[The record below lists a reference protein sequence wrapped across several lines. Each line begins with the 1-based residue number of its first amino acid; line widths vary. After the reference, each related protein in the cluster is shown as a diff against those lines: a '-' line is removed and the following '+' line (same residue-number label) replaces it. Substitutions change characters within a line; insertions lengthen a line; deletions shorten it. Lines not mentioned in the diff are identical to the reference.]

1 MNYNLMPVKYFIDVV
16 QTGGFISAA
25 KRNYVSE
32 TAVSSAIR
40 KLEDELGHKLLNRKA
55 GQNSLT
61 PVGELFYARAV
72 GVINAYNEIWY
83 HPDIHPEKLVRIHF
97 LQGLAADAVEF
108 VEQLPKSTHYSFDE
122 ELLDTSINRLIK
134 GYYDILIGFQLA
146 FANNDKVKIFPL
158 KTINFDLIFNKEEV
172 TQNKNNLKRLAQNS
186 KLYLQNWQSTG
197 ISDIQTAMI
206 NAYAKDGWNY
216 SETVNI
222 NSFAAAC
229 LNVNFKG
236 GFAMVPENFHM
247 PENCENIYRYTPAHL
262 KQAFQVVIATESHA
276 PQALLKLIVKSI
288 T

>member
-32 TAVSSAIR
+32 TAVSAAIR

-55 GQNSLT
+55 GKNSLT
-61 PVGELFYARAV
+61 PVGEVFYARAV

-97 LQGLAADAVEF
+97 LQGLASDAAEF
-108 VEQLPKSTHYSFDE
+108 AQGLPENTHYSFDE
-122 ELLDTSINRLIK
+122 ELLDTSIDRLIN

-146 FANNDKVKIFPL
+146 FTNNDKVKVFPF
-158 KTINFDLIFNKEEV
+158 KTINFDLIFNQIEV
-172 TQNKNNLKRLAQNS
+172 TKYQNDLKKIVHNS

-206 NAYAKDGWNY
+206 TAYAKDGWTY
-216 SETVNI
+216 QETVNI

-229 LNVNFKG
+229 VNVNFKG
-236 GFAMVPENFHM
+236 GFAMVPENFNV

-262 KQAFQVVIATESHA
+262 KKKFKVVIATESHV
-276 PQALLKLIVKSI
+276 PQDLLKLIVKSI

>member
-61 PVGELFYARAV
+61 PVGELFYGRAV
-72 GVINAYNEIWY
+72 GVINAYNEIWH
-83 HPDIHPEKLVRIHF
+83 HPDAHPEKLVRIHF
-97 LQGLAADAVEF
+97 LQGLASDAAEF
-108 VEQLPKSTHYSFDE
+108 ASQLPENTHYSFDE
-122 ELLDTSINRLIK
+122 ELLDTSIDRLIK

-146 FANNDKVKIFPL
+146 FVNNDKVKVFPL
-158 KTINFDLIFNKEEV
+158 KTIDFDLIFNKTEV
-172 TQNKNNLKRLAQNS
+172 KNYQNDLKQLAQVS

-206 NAYAKDGWNY
+206 KAYTKDGWDY
-216 SETVNI
+216 QETVNI
-222 NSFAAAC
+222 NSFSAAC

-236 GFAMVPENFHM
+236 GFAMVPENFNI

-262 KQAFQVVIATESHA
+262 KRAFDVVIATESHTS
-276 PQALLKLIVKSI
+276 PSLLKLIKS
-288 T
+288 